1 MLSRAA
7 SGVRTRDLW
16 LGKRV
21 LYQLSYCRIRAFC
34 ECKDTLFFLSGE
46 EKWGKSDI
54 CLLIVGGYGILPY
67 PRCQKFTLFR
77 VYIVITSDVCV
88 GMARYHTLLILL
100 TTLVRH
106 YVEHHLV
113 GAVHCFGTDACEVAY
128 RAVDIVV
135 DDALYGTNALA
146 LHRE

>member
-1 MLSRAA
+1 M
-7 SGVRTRDLW
+7 
-16 LGKRV
+16 
-21 LYQLSYCRIRAFC
+21 
-34 ECKDTLFFLSGE
+34 
-46 EKWGKSDI
+46 
-54 CLLIVGGYGILPY
+54 PY

-88 GMARYHTLLILL
+88 GVARCHTLLILL

-135 DDALYGTNALA
+135 DDALYGANTLA